1 MEKCSFLREYMI
13 FVDYVRLYMKEDD
26 MTDLEQAINRA
37 IDRCI
42 EENVLKDFLTERRSE
57 VVKVMTLDYT
67 FERRLL
73 LEREEAASDGHAL
86 GLEQGRTEGLTQGR
100 TEGEL
105 VKLIQLTHKKYKK
118 KLTAEETADMLEEDA
133 ETIRKIYRAIEVAGS
148 EDADKIYRQ
157 YINEN

>member
-1 MEKCSFLREYMI
+1 MYGRTLFCLPHI
-13 FVDYVRLYMKEDD
+13 LG
-26 MTDLEQAINRA
+26 NRA

-118 KLTAEETADMLEEDA
+118 KFTAEETADMLEEDA
-133 ETIRKIYRAIEVAGS
+133 ETIRKIYRAIEAAGS
-148 EDADKIYRQ
+148 EDADKIY
-157 YINEN
+157 NAL

>member
-1 MEKCSFLREYMI
+1 M
-13 FVDYVRLYMKEDD
+13 
-26 MTDLEQAINRA
+26 
-37 IDRCI
+37 
-42 EENVLKDFLTERRSE
+42 LKDFLTERRSE

-86 GLEQGRTEGLTQGR
+86 GLERGLEQGR

-105 VKLIQLTHKKYKK
+105 LKLIRLTYRKYMK

-133 ETIRKIYRAIEVAGS
+133 ETIRKIYMAIEAAGS
-148 EDADKIYRQ
+148 EDADKIYEK
-157 YINEN
+157 YLNDNKD

>member
-1 MEKCSFLREYMI
+1 
-13 FVDYVRLYMKEDD
+13 
-26 MTDLEQAINRA
+26 
-37 IDRCI
+37 
-42 EENVLKDFLTERRSE
+42 
-57 VVKVMTLDYT
+57 MTLDYT

-133 ETIRKIYRAIEVAGS
+133 ETIRKIYRAIEAAGS
-148 EDADKIYRQ
+148 EDADKIYEK
-157 YINEN
+157 YLDDNKD

>member
-1 MEKCSFLREYMI
+1 M
-13 FVDYVRLYMKEDD
+13 
-26 MTDLEQAINRA
+26 
-37 IDRCI
+37 
-42 EENVLKDFLTERRSE
+42 LKDFLTERRSE

-86 GLEQGRTEGLTQGR
+86 GLEQGLEQGR

-105 VKLIQLTHKKYKK
+105 LKLIRLTYRKYMK

-133 ETIRKIYRAIEVAGS
+133 ETIRKIYRAIEAAGS
-148 EDADKIYRQ
+148 EDADKIYEK
-157 YINEN
+157 YLNDNKD

>member
-1 MEKCSFLREYMI
+1 MLLKSKHL
-13 FVDYVRLYMKEDD
+13 
-26 MTDLEQAINRA
+26 
-37 IDRCI
+37 
-42 EENVLKDFLTERRSE
+42 LKDFLTERRSE

-86 GLEQGRTEGLTQGR
+86 GLEQGRTEGLAQGRTEGLTQGR

-118 KLTAEETADMLEEDA
+118 KLTVEETADMLEEDA
-133 ETIRKIYRAIEVAGS
+133 ETIRKIYRAIEAAGS
-148 EDADKIYRQ
+148 EDADKIYEK
-157 YINEN
+157 YLDDNKTNINLGSP